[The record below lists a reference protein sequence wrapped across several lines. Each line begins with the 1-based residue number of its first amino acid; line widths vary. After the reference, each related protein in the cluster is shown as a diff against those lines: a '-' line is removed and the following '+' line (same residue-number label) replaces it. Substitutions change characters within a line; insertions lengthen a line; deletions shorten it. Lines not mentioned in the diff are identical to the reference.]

1 MNFTLRQLEFYIALA
16 ETLQISKAAN
26 RCHISQ
32 SSMTVSMRNLEEAL
46 NSQLFIR
53 HPKGVQL
60 TQSGERF
67 LIHAR
72 KIVMNSHVALED
84 LQNQP
89 ETASGTVRIGIAET
103 LSAYLL
109 PNILSD
115 IKNRFPLM
123 EIIFEE
129 AASPVLVSALRQKR
143 FDFCLLLT
151 SNINHDADLQ
161 IETFIRSQRKLWT
174 PIGHPL
180 LSQPMLTL
188 SDVEKYP
195 FLLLVTDEYAEVFQ
209 DYWQSRGCVPDVHFR
224 SNSFEAIRSL
234 VAQGKGVTILSDL
247 VYRPWSLDGLRVVR
261 RTIDDCITYMDV
273 GVVNTKAA
281 VLSSDSKR
289 LIDFLRQ
296 RIMRFSDGQ

>member
-32 SSMTVSMRNLEEAL
+32 SSMTVAMRNLEEAL

-60 TQSGERF
+60 TQAGERF

-115 IKNRFPLM
+115 IK
-123 EIIFEE
+123 
-129 AASPVLVSALRQKR
+129 
-143 FDFCLLLT
+143 T
-151 SNINHDADLQ
+151 
-161 IETFIRSQRKLWT
+161 
-174 PIGHPL
+174 
-180 LSQPMLTL
+180 
-188 SDVEKYP
+188 
-195 FLLLVTDEYAEVFQ
+195 VF
-209 DYWQSRGCVPDVHFR
+209 R
-224 SNSFEAIRSL
+224 
-234 VAQGKGVTILSDL
+234 
-247 VYRPWSLDGLRVVR
+247 
-261 RTIDDCITYMDV
+261 
-273 GVVNTKAA
+273 
-281 VLSSDSKR
+281 
-289 LIDFLRQ
+289 
-296 RIMRFSDGQ
+296 